1 MDNTLKAEVEAVVLD
16 ALQADI
22 VTARNTGGITKSES
36 RKLVSTAV
44 QAHKDALI
52 SMGRTIR
59 DDYAWAYA
67 LLDG

>member
-16 ALQADI
+16 ALKADI
-22 VTARNTGGITKSES
+22 VTARNTLDK
-36 RKLVSTAV
+36 KLVNKAV

-59 DDYAWAYA
+59 DDYAWAYT
-67 LLDG
+67 LFG